1 MITAKAFKPTSQSQ
15 QSQPTR
21 EDYVESEQQKK
32 RIVPLAFLL
41 FLTGCAAYLKSFL
54 PIKIEAREAQ
64 QASKH
69 DEGDQSDPRW
79 DDEIGAATE
88 EDVATNSAERS
99 ARSSGK
105 VDPIRIVY
113 DKDDN
118 LAVGSPA
125 IEPAPPFSLR
135 VATGPIGDAVRASN
149 DNRSSAPSGS
159 GESGSGG
166 GGGGGGHDR
175 PPTPRNPDPPVITD
189 PVRNRAPRTSGPVH
203 LQDLV
208 GCQVLMI
215 SVLALL
221 TGTADPD
228 GDRLTIS
235 NLSSTSGTLTPTEDG
250 GWMFVRDG
258 GMLGDVNLTYTI
270 SDGSASVLQTAYF
283 SVVEAPPIIGT
294 VGDDNLLGTNCG
306 ETIDGRAGD
315 DNIDAR
321 GGDDVI
327 IGEAGDDHIIAGPG
341 NDVVYAGAGN
351 DVVFAGA
358 GNDIVFGGAGNDHLY
373 GEDGDDTIM
382 GEDGDDFMSGGSG
395 KDILIA
401 GAGDDTLQGGADN
414 DTLDGGEGNDNVAGG
429 TGNDVMTAAAGNDGL
444 LGGDGNDVLSDGAG
458 QDSVHGDAGDDHV
471 VAAADAANDI
481 YDGGA
486 GRDTLDY
493 SAATE
498 SVTADLGAGTA
509 EGSETGHDVIGG
521 FEVVIGGSGDDRI
534 SAGSTSVAM
543 SGGAGNDALEGGAG
557 NDSIS
562 DGAGCDTVSAGGGDD
577 QVAAAADGAN
587 DSYDG
592 GSGQDTLDYS
602 TATFSVTVDVG
613 RGKADGL
620 DIGHD
625 LIAAF
630 EEVIAGSGND
640 HIVAGSTSLSMTGGD
655 GNDTFEFHRS
665 EDQHEMTVRKITD
678 FTVGDRIVAATYEI
692 SYLQEDGIQEMMSD
706 MFDAIYLST
715 NGDHRPVRFRFE
727 EVDSNQL
734 TLVDVH
740 DRPDTDEFFTIE
752 LVGHHHLQFTVAVA

>member
-1 MITAKAFKPTSQSQ
+1 M
-15 QSQPTR
+15 
-21 EDYVESEQQKK
+21 
-32 RIVPLAFLL
+32 
-41 FLTGCAAYLKSFL
+41 
-54 PIKIEAREAQ
+54 
-64 QASKH
+64 
-69 DEGDQSDPRW
+69 
-79 DDEIGAATE
+79 
-88 EDVATNSAERS
+88 
-99 ARSSGK
+99 
-105 VDPIRIVY
+105 
-113 DKDDN
+113 
-118 LAVGSPA
+118 
-125 IEPAPPFSLR
+125 
-135 VATGPIGDAVRASN
+135 
-149 DNRSSAPSGS
+149 
-159 GESGSGG
+159 
-166 GGGGGGHDR
+166 
-175 PPTPRNPDPPVITD
+175 
-189 PVRNRAPRTSGPVH
+189 H

-221 TGTADPD
+221 AGTTDPD

-250 GWMFVRDG
+250 GWMFVRDD

-270 SDGSASVLQTAYF
+270 SDGSASVVQTAYF

-321 GGDDVI
+321 GGNDVI
-327 IGEAGDDHIIAGPG
+327 IGGAGDDHIIAGSG

-373 GEDGDDTIM
+373 GDDGDDTIM
-382 GEDGDDFMSGGSG
+382 GEDGSDFIFGGLG
-395 KDILIA
+395 RDILLGGA
-401 GAGDDTLQGGADN
+401 GNDTLQGDPGDDTLN
-414 DTLDGGEGNDNVAGG
+414 
-429 TGNDVMTAAAGNDGL
+429 
-444 LGGDGNDVLSDGAG
+444 GGDGNDSLAGGAGNDRMIGAEGNDDLSGGDGNDMLSDGTG
-458 QDSVHGDAGDDHV
+458 RDTVHGEAGDDHV
-471 VAAADAANDI
+471 VAAADAANDA

-493 SAATE
+493 SAAKE

-509 EGSETGHDVIGG
+509 EGCETGHDVIEG
-521 FEVVIGGSGDDRI
+521 FEVVIGGSGDDHI
-534 SAGSTSVAM
+534 SAGSTSIAM
-543 SGGAGNDALEGGAG
+543 TGGAGNDALKGGAG

-577 QVAAAADGAN
+577 HVVAAADEAN

-630 EEVIAGSGND
+630 EEVIAGSGDD

-665 EDQHEMTVRKITD
+665 EDQQAMTVRKITD

-692 SYLQEDGIQEMMSD
+692 SYLHRDGIDETISD
-706 MFDAIYLST
+706 MFDDIYLST

-752 LVGHHHLQFTVAVA
+752 LFGHHHLQFTVAVA